1 MSSFRRRQT
10 VQPIPGTRPSPSGAP
25 LLSTGLPAIDDL
37 LGGGLPLSTILLI
50 ETDFPS
56 SYSELLLRYWI
67 AQGLESGQDVCVA
80 ASGGEGG
87 PDGVVEGLMGA
98 EEEKGASKE
107 DKEDR
112 DREERLKEEMKIAFR
127 YEGMKAHQTSL
138 PERASSA
145 GDADNYSSVF
155 DLTTTRQLSARDR
168 ELLHLIDVDELSE
181 SGEPAELHDALYGR
195 IEKLVNDGGY
205 RQSAD
210 PSAPRRA
217 LRLAFSHFGSPSWSS
232 VSPSVLFSFLLRLR
246 HLLSTS
252 NASCIL
258 TFPSHLF
265 ASPSSSSS
273 PLLTRLSHAAH
284 SVLRL
289 TSFSSSPLLAAQ
301 FPRHSGLLSFPKLPC
316 PPGGGLV
323 PPGAKL
329 SVLRG
334 LGGGAAQE
342 GRDNLIGFRVKRKRF
357 VVEVVSDDPVAGDEE
372 EKKAKERRRRVEE
385 ANRKERE
392 MAEGMGATDVLLT
405 QVERRTATI
414 RIGGEEHQQHEHEH
428 GPGCSHSH
436 ALDLPPP
443 VPILESEVTAVTAV
457 PAPKKSAFRK
467 KGVRMGG
474 VGFADDGAEG
484 QQQKASVSS
493 MIHSRPDLLDF

>member
-205 RQSAD
+205 R
-210 PSAPRRA
+210 
-217 LRLAFSHFGSPSWSS
+217 
-232 VSPSVLFSFLLRLR
+232 
-246 HLLSTS
+246 TS